1 MLKTILWFSL
11 FAVCI
16 CWAIGAYNRMVR
28 LRVLA
33 GEASGLWQ
41 TASELSQNAQ
51 ETGTNEEVITS
62 VEQQEKELQLQVKSQ
77 LTKDAYLSATE
88 VYNQAIQQFPASLLA
103 ATFSFKP
110 LIHDDNKIL

>member
-1 MLKTILWFSL
+1 MLKTTLWLSL

-28 LRVLA
+28 LRVIA
-33 GEASGLWQ
+33 SEARSLWQ
-41 TASELSQNAQ
+41 TASDLSQNTQ
-51 ETGTNEEVITS
+51 KTGANTEVIMS
-62 VEQQEKELQLQVKSQ
+62 AEQQEMALQLQVKSQ

-88 VYNQAIQQFPASLLA
+88 IYNQAIQQFPASLLA

-110 LIHDDNKIL
+110 LAHDDNKIL